1 MYVTAR
7 YGIAQLLYISMAM
20 VFSACS
26 EATLDGGVIGASLL
40 QQQSHTQKTVL
51 VASVKSE
58 SSALSRITASGDDS
72 SGQET
77 WPSLSLLQ
85 SFSAGSGMASFAQE
99 TGASANAV
107 EQPSASLLQT
117 GSDSSGSLLQTGSG
131 YQSESALQTKPPR
144 TQQTVLM
151 SLLHGQERGSLRS
164 RLFWLAPM
172 WASLIACCIILL
184 LVYIVTS
191 GEAEDEQLSRML
203 GRIRE
208 KQANKG
214 TLNVAAFSGSPPIT
228 ASRGIASMGAADR
241 ASPSPRTQSEV
252 PEQVATDDSVE
263 KEEEEQLARDEPA
276 RKEASEAAAAEV
288 KSDAAAAQSEA
299 AEGDSEVES
308 EAGESDAS
316 SDADT
321 TGESDLR

>member
-20 VFSACS
+20 VFSACT
-26 EATLDGGVIGASLL
+26 EATLDAGVIGASLL

-85 SFSAGSGMASFAQE
+85 SFSAGMASFAQE
-99 TGASANAV
+99 TGASANPV

-228 ASRGIASMGAADR
+228 ASRGIASMGAAGR

-263 KEEEEQLARDEPA
+263 KEEEEQLARDQPA
-276 RKEASEAAAAEV
+276 RKEASDAAAAEV